1 MTDNK
6 TWTERSRLLWG
17 DERIDELSKAHVL
30 LVGLGGVG
38 GMTAELLVRG
48 GIGKLT
54 IVDADTIQPS
64 NINRQLVA
72 THSHIGEPK
81 AQVLATRLLDINPQL
96 QLEVI
101 QDFLKDEN
109 MVE

>member
-1 MTDNK
+1 
-6 TWTERSRLLWG
+6 
-17 DERIDELSKAHVL
+17 
-30 LVGLGGVG
+30 
-38 GMTAELLVRG
+38 MTAELLVRG
-48 GIGKLT
+48 GIGRLT

-109 MVE
+109 MVKLLDRHAYDFVVDAIDSLSPKVYIISI